1 MTAICVAIFIM
12 FMGIRPA
19 PAIELPKEILG
30 AWCGQW
36 SYQFPNDDTT
46 MHWWSVD
53 NVENCGNPGGVHV
66 HKNGYAYNRFG
77 PQGSCKFTSIKFKR
91 HGNPT
96 DHLAAVGPNGEIEEQ
111 SEAQAPPSD
120 VYLIRAT
127 CKHKTKSWHESYEIR
142 ISNDW
147 LWRDP
152 VLEID
157 FRKGK

>member
-53 NVENCGNPGGVHV
+53 NVENCGNPGGVTKMATPTTGLGLRALASLQASNSNATV
-66 HKNGYAYNRFG
+66 TQRIISPPLVLMEKLRNNQKHK
-77 PQGSCKFTSIKFKR
+77 
-91 HGNPT
+91 H
-96 DHLAAVGPNGEIEEQ
+96 H
-111 SEAQAPPSD
+111 
-120 VYLIRAT
+120 RAT
-127 CKHKTKSWHESYEIR
+127 YI
-142 ISNDW
+142 
-147 LWRDP
+147 
-152 VLEID
+152 
-157 FRKGK
+157 